1 MRRQDSIWAVF
12 STGVRVRVPPPLR
25 GKEPEMGTGRRT
37 YEMGFKR
44 HVVEEVESG
53 LLRPAEAARK
63 YDLSPSLIE
72 RWREKYRDGTL
83 VERPTTEE
91 LALRAENERLK
102 IKVAEQALENDL
114 LKKRMDYERRQ
125 KKERS
130 SIVTGRNLAVYA
142 GGAK

>member
-1 MRRQDSIWAVF
+1 
-12 STGVRVRVPPPLR
+12 
-25 GKEPEMGTGRRT
+25 
-37 YEMGFKR
+37 
-44 HVVEEVESG
+44 VVEEVESG
-53 LLRPAEAARK
+53 FLRAAEAARK
-63 YDLSPSLIE
+63 YDLSPSLID
-72 RWREKYRDGTL
+72 RWREKYRNGTL
-83 VERPTTEE
+83 VERPSSEE
-91 LALRAENERLK
+91 LSLRAENERLK